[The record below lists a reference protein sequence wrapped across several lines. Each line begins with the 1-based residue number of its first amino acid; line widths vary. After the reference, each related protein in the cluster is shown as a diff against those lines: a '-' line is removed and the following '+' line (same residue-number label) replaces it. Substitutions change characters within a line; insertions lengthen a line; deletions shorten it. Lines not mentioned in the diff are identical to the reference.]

1 MNPKLIY
8 PEESFAIRG
17 CLFEVYRNKGAGFL
31 EPVYQECLEIEF
43 SLSSLPAI
51 PQPDLKLDYKG
62 SPLKSIYTPDFICYD
77 KIIVELKAVKELTD
91 AHRAQVQNYLKDTGF
106 KLAFLVNFCHHPLI
120 EIERIVL

>member
-17 CLFEVYRNKGAGFL
+17 CLFEVYKNKGAGFL

-43 SLSSLPAI
+43 RIAGLPAI
-51 PQPDLKLDYKG
+51 AQQRIQLDYKG
-62 SPLKSIYTPDFICYD
+62 TPLKAEYIPDFVCYD
-77 KIIVELKAVKELTD
+77 KIIIEIKAVKELTD
-91 AHRAQVQNYLKDTGF
+91 AHRAQVQNYLKATGF

-120 EIERIVL
+120 EIERVVL

>member
-1 MNPKLIY
+1 MNSKLIY

-43 SLSSLPAI
+43 RLAGPPATA
-51 PQPDLKLDYKG
+51 QPNLKLDYKG
-62 SPLKSIYTPDFICYD
+62 ITLKSTYIPDFICYD
-77 KIIVELKAVKELTD
+77 KIVVELKAVKDLTD
-91 AHRAQVQNYLKDTGF
+91 AHRAQVQNYLKATGL

-120 EIERIVL
+120 EVKRIVL

>member
-1 MNPKLIY
+1 MNSKLIY

-43 SLSSLPAI
+43 RLSGLPAI
-51 PQPDLKLDYKG
+51 AQPDLKLDYKG
-62 SPLKSIYTPDFICYD
+62 IPLKSTYTPDFICYD
-77 KIIVELKAVKELTD
+77 KIVVELKAVKELTD
-91 AHRAQVQNYLKDTGF
+91 AHRAQVQNYLKATGF
-106 KLAFLVNFCHHPLI
+106 KLAFLVKFCHHPLI

>member
-8 PEESFAIRG
+8 PDGSFAIRG

-43 SLSSLPAI
+43 RLSDLPAI
-51 PQPDLKLDYKG
+51 AQPGLQIEYKG
-62 SPLKSIYTPDFICYD
+62 NKLRSEYIPDFICYD

-91 AHRAQVQNYLKDTGF
+91 AHRAQVQNYLKATGL

-120 EIERIVL
+120 EVERIVL

>member
-17 CLFEVYRNKGAGFL
+17 CLFEVYKNKGAGFL

-43 SLSSLPAI
+43 RLAGILAI
-51 PQPDLKLDYKG
+51 AQSRLHLDYKG
-62 SPLKSIYTPDFICYD
+62 TPLKAEYIPDFICYD
-77 KIIVELKAVKELTD
+77 KIIIEIKAVKELTD
-91 AHRAQVQNYLKDTGF
+91 AHRAQVQNYLKATGF

-120 EIERIVL
+120 EVERIVR

>member
-17 CLFEVYRNKGAGFL
+17 CFFEVYRNKGAGFL

-43 SLSSLPAI
+43 RLAGVPAI
-51 PQPDLKLDYKG
+51 AQPHLQLDYKG
-62 SPLKSIYTPDFICYD
+62 TPLKSEYIPDFICYD

-91 AHRAQVQNYLKDTGF
+91 AHRAQVQNYLKATGF
-106 KLAFLVNFCHHPLI
+106 KLAFLVNFGHHPLL